1 MNIITKSRLA
11 ELERLK
17 LQTADVA
24 EEEARKDFR
33 FASAGAAGLPWF
45 KRLTEEER
53 SELERAF
60 VFYVRGGALRA
71 CAHLQL
77 HGRLA

>member
-1 MNIITKSRLA
+1 MNPITRDRLR

-33 FASAGAAGLPWF
+33 FASAGCAGLKWF
-45 KRLTEEER
+45 NNLTPVER
-53 SELERAF
+53 EDVERAF
-60 VFYVRGGALRA
+60 VFYARGGALRA

-77 HGRLA
+77 HGRLV